1 MQTDLAHVL
10 QESDALRRSAQW
22 AQARSGYQQA
32 LVHLP
37 DDATVAHNLALCHLA
52 LGETGPA
59 LVISR
64 QALKLR
70 PSLWQAALVH
80 AKALI
85 ASGDKNAA
93 LALLERL
100 HTRQPQ
106 HPDICIE
113 LARMLIQ
120 QGGDAARA
128 VDLVRPFL
136 DSAHQRDARLVYLI
150 GQLYDR
156 DTNVKAAELSQAICD
171 FADAHLQTPPESITK
186 VPGTHSEAISTH
198 LSRPTTS
205 SPRLRV
211 GLLSPQ
217 FTASPVYFFTYSVFE
232 RLARE
237 VDLVFISR
245 GTKSD
250 WASQAFRRIATDWID
265 AAHLTAQPLS
275 HKLASLSLDVLIDL
289 GGWMDPVGLQAL
301 STKPARRLFKWVG
314 GQSATTGMRVFDGF
328 ITDRHQTPT
337 GTDHLYSEPLL
348 RLKAGY
354 VTYTPPPYLP
364 AAKLP
369 NAAQAHLIQLGVIAN
384 PTKISR
390 SFLADLNQR
399 LPRWQTLQAK
409 HARQVSLH
417 FIDSRF
423 RNEQLRKRLQSLL
436 PDIQMSFIT
445 PGNHLDYLTAVS
457 QLDATLDTWP
467 YSGGLTTIESLAV
480 GVPAYTRTGE
490 LFCERHTEA
499 HCQYAGM
506 RLSEYRIDRFKG
518 FAPHARSGK
527 SLIRAQTPR
536 TDHDTLAAELLRHLS
551 RK

>member
-1 MQTDLAHVL
+1 
-10 QESDALRRSAQW
+10 
-22 AQARSGYQQA
+22 
-32 LVHLP
+32 
-37 DDATVAHNLALCHLA
+37 LA
-52 LGETGPA
+52 LGEIGSA
-59 LVISR
+59 LTISR

-85 ASGDKNAA
+85 SGGDKSAA
-93 LALLERL
+93 LVLLEKL

-106 HPDICIE
+106 LPDICIE

-128 VDLVRPFL
+128 VELVRPFL
-136 DSAHQRDARLVYLI
+136 DSAQQRDARLVYLI

-156 DTNVKAAELSQAICD
+156 DSTVNAADLSQAICD
-171 FADAHLQTPPESITK
+171 FADAHLQTPVAPIAKLQSTNPAVIT
-186 VPGTHSEAISTH
+186 PHRTQTSTHST
-198 LSRPTTS
+198 
-205 SPRLRV
+205 RLRV

-237 VDLVFISR
+237 VDLIFISR

-265 AAHLTAQPLS
+265 AAHLSAQPLS
-275 HKLASLSLDVLIDL
+275 DKLASLSLDVLIDL

-301 STKPARRLFKWVG
+301 SAKPARRLFKWVG

-328 ITDRHQTPT
+328 ITDRHQTPA

-364 AAKLP
+364 AAQLANTK
-369 NAAQAHLIQLGVIAN
+369 QADLTQLGVIAN

-399 LPRWQTLQAK
+399 LPSWQALQAK
-409 HARQVSLH
+409 HGRQVSLQ
-417 FIDSRF
+417 FIDSRY
-423 RNEQLRKRLQSLL
+423 RNEQLRKRIQSLL
-436 PDIQMSFIT
+436 PDIDMSFIT
-445 PGNHLDYLTAVS
+445 PTSHLEYLTAVS

-480 GVPAYTRTGE
+480 GVPAYTRAGE

-518 FAPHARSGK
+518 FAPHGRSGM
-527 SLIRAQTPR
+527 SLIRANTPR

-551 RK
+551 RG